1 MALTSIATISNYHEL
16 EAKIADLEAK
26 VEKLLTPERVLE
38 KADETWDIV
47 REKRDYLL
55 TSTDWTMTPGA
66 SVDQAQWAAY
76 RQSSR
81 DLPQTYSSARL
92 EDITWPVQPSST
104 PA

>member
-1 MALTSIATISNYHEL
+1 MALTSISTISNYHEL
-16 EAKIADLEAK
+16 EAKIADLESK

-38 KADETWDIV
+38 KTDETWEIV

-55 TSTDWTMTPGA
+55 KSTDWTMTPGA
-66 SVDQAQWAAY
+66 SIDQAQWAAY
-76 RQSSR
+76 RQTLR

-92 EDITWPVQPSST
+92 EDIKWPTQPSST